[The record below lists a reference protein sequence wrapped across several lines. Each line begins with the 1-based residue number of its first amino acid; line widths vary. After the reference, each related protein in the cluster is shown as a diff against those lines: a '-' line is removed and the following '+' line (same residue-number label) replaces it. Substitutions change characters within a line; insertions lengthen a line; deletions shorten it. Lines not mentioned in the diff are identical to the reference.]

1 MIDFGLDMP
10 GCAYSTKVLSM
21 AKRIGLFIAA
31 GTDDPKFEHAKV
43 FTAWGLSTWLT

>member
-1 MIDFGLDMP
+1 MIDFGHDTP
-10 GCAYSTKVLSM
+10 GYAYTAKALSIAQRM
-21 AKRIGLFIAA
+21 GLFLTA